1 MTLTL
6 SFAARSDVGLVRSVN
21 QDSGYAGPHL
31 LAVAD
36 GMGGAAAGDV
46 ASAVAISHLAPLD
59 TLDLDAVDPD
69 AVGPQDPAG
78 PDVFALLRGA
88 VAAAHT
94 ELRERAAQD
103 PSLRGM
109 GTTVIAALRRGN
121 LLSMVHIG
129 DSRAYLAR
137 DGAVSQLTAD
147 HTYVQHLVDLGELT
161 PQEAAEHP
169 QRSMLLRVLGDHDLG
184 VELDESVRELAA
196 GDRFLL
202 CSDGVS
208 SYVSARAIARTLL
221 AAPDAATCADTL
233 VMLALKAGGPDN
245 ITAIVAD
252 VVPQDPEG
260 EAAPSQLVG
269 AAAQGTI
276 PPPGATTDLLPP
288 DEEPTDT
295 ALEPVPDD
303 DAAPGVANAAAPS
316 SEIASSTDQT
326 GSQAADASGTL
337 EASHALPPTGK
348 RRRRGAWAAVLT
360 ALLLLVV
367 AGGAWAGYAWTQT
380 RHFVAG
386 SGDYVA
392 VYQGIPTTIG
402 PVTLS
407 RPVETTDLRL
417 DALPTYARARLVDGI
432 APDDGSLEGARGI
445 VESLRAQVEPS
456 EATTAPAPDAT
467 SSPSPTPAAQPTPT
481 ASATP
486 TQASPSPSGISTGSG
501 TTP

>member
-59 TLDLDAVDPD
+59 TLDLAAVDPD

-78 PDVFALLRGA
+78 PDVFALLRDA
-88 VAAAHT
+88 VAAAHI

-245 ITAIVAD
+245 ITAIVGD

-276 PPPGATTDLLPP
+276 RPPGATTDLLPQ

-303 DAAPGVANAAAPS
+303 DDAAAAPS
-316 SEIASSTDQT
+316 PETAPSTDHA
-326 GSQAADASGTL
+326 GSQAADTPGTL

-348 RRRRGAWAAVLT
+348 RRRRGAWVAVLT

-445 VESLRAQVEPS
+445 VENLRAQVEPS

-467 SSPSPTPAAQPTPT
+467 SSPSPTPT

-486 TQASPSPSGISTGSG
+486 TPASPSPSGISTGSG